1 MLEKIE
7 GKRRNQQRMKL
18 LDSIT
23 NSDGYESEQILRD
36 SEGQGSLVFC
46 SPWGCRDRHDLV
58 SEQQ

>member
-36 SEGQGSLVFC
+36 REGQGSLAFC